1 MLTGEP
7 LYEPKDAF
15 LILFYVNFPEFSYRQ
30 SYEFTY
36 NLTKMMMNPSSPG
49 NDDDYVYSVSI
60 INNIPKQFLTQEHSM
75 YCYVDLQEYCDNF
88 YVVNKVI
95 DGKVFLDLLPRA
107 LFCFRMR
114 KDKQRKEIQDI
125 VFSNIMHIVKTVE
138 SGINPFAKKS

>member
-49 NDDDYVYSVSI
+49 NDNDYVYSVSI
-60 INNIPKQFLTQEHSM
+60 INNIPKQFLT
-75 YCYVDLQEYCDNF
+75 
-88 YVVNKVI
+88 
-95 DGKVFLDLLPRA
+95 
-107 LFCFRMR
+107 
-114 KDKQRKEIQDI
+114 
-125 VFSNIMHIVKTVE
+125 
-138 SGINPFAKKS
+138 